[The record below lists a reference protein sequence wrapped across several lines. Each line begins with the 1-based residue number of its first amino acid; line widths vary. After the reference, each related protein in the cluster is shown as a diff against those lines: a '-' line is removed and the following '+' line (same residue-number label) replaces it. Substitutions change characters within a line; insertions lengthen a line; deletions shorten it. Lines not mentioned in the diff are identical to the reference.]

1 MFLVRFFWYFVCL
14 VMIGVFRLIEL
25 FWFKVDVFGFIF
37 MVLFFIL
44 DDRVK
49 LILFFSGEFLMIEDF
64 VFVEVLDL
72 FFDDEYLF

>member
-1 MFLVRFFWYFVCL
+1 
-14 VMIGVFRLIEL
+14 MIGVFRLIEL

>member
-1 MFLVRFFWYFVCL
+1 
-14 VMIGVFRLIEL
+14 MIGVFRLIEL

-72 FFDDEYLF
+72 LFDDEYLF

>member
-1 MFLVRFFWYFVCL
+1 
-14 VMIGVFRLIEL
+14 MIGVFRLIEL
-25 FWFKVDVFGFIF
+25 FWFKVDVFGFIL

>member
-1 MFLVRFFWYFVCL
+1 
-14 VMIGVFRLIEL
+14 MIGVFRLIEL

-64 VFVEVLDL
+64 VLVEVLDL

>member
-1 MFLVRFFWYFVCL
+1 
-14 VMIGVFRLIEL
+14 MIGVFRLIEL

-72 FFDDEYLF
+72 FFDDEYLFWSFCSFLCFVF

>member
-1 MFLVRFFWYFVCL
+1 
-14 VMIGVFRLIEL
+14 MIGVFRLIEL

-49 LILFFSGEFLMIEDF
+49 LILFFSGEFLMMEDF

>member
-1 MFLVRFFWYFVCL
+1 
-14 VMIGVFRLIEL
+14 MIGVFRLIEL
-25 FWFKVDVFGFIF
+25 FWFKVDVFGFIL

-49 LILFFSGEFLMIEDF
+49 LILFLSGEFLMIEDF

>member
-1 MFLVRFFWYFVCL
+1 
-14 VMIGVFRLIEL
+14 MIGVFRLIEL
-25 FWFKVDVFGFIF
+25 FWFKVDVFGFIL

-49 LILFFSGEFLMIEDF
+49 LILFFSVEFLMIEDF

>member
-1 MFLVRFFWYFVCL
+1 
-14 VMIGVFRLIEL
+14 MIGVFRLIEL

-37 MVLFFIL
+37 MVLFFIF

>member
-1 MFLVRFFWYFVCL
+1 
-14 VMIGVFRLIEL
+14 MIGVFRLIEL
-25 FWFKVDVFGFIF
+25 LWFKVDVFGFIL

>member
-1 MFLVRFFWYFVCL
+1 
-14 VMIGVFRLIEL
+14 MIGVFRLMEL

>member
-1 MFLVRFFWYFVCL
+1 M
-14 VMIGVFRLIEL
+14 FRLIEL
-25 FWFKVDVFGFIF
+25 FWFKVDVFGFIL

>member
-1 MFLVRFFWYFVCL
+1 
-14 VMIGVFRLIEL
+14 MIGVFRLIEL
-25 FWFKVDVFGFIF
+25 FWFKVDVFGFIL

-72 FFDDEYLF
+72 FFDDEYLFWSFCSFLCFVF